1 MDELAR
7 RFCRA
12 ARERRG
18 VRYPSGMKRLA
29 LEYAAAAERGGRTRR
44 QIAQSLGLCEATLVR
59 WQRPARES
67 GEIRAV
73 RVMAVAPRQGAAEA
87 CAVASGPVLVM
98 PSGVRVE
105 GLGLDELA
113 RLLLELE

>member
-1 MDELAR
+1 MEELAR
-7 RFCRA
+7 RFCKA
-12 ARERRG
+12 AQARRG

-29 LEYAAAAERGGRTRR
+29 LEYAAAAEREGRTRR
-44 QIAQSLGLCEATLVR
+44 QIAQSLGLCEGTLVR
-59 WQRPARES
+59 WQRPGTES
-67 GEIRAV
+67 GEIHAV
-73 RVMAVAPRQGAAEA
+73 RVMAVAPRQGTEA
-87 CAVASGPVLVM
+87 PCAVASGPVLVM

>member
-1 MDELAR
+1 MEELAR

-29 LEYAAAAERGGRTRR
+29 LEYAAAAERDGRSRR
-44 QIAQSLGLCEATLVR
+44 QIAESLGLCEATLVR
-59 WQRPARES
+59 WQRPGAEF
-67 GEIRAV
+67 GEIHAV
-73 RVMAVAPRQGAAEA
+73 RVMAVVPRQGGEEV
-87 CAVASGPVLVM
+87 CAVASRPVLVM

-113 RLLLELE
+113 RLHLELG